1 MHKNNPKYYYLERE
15 KLLFYIVLWNKNQ
28 KNDLIFI
35 FRVIETMRIQ
45 SEYLSLIKFWR
56 RYKNGAG
63 QIRVL
68 EAGARHFQHFGVPYG
83 AGQVHESLSGAFW
96 EIRKYC

>member
-15 KLLFYIVLWNKNQ
+15 KLLIYIILWNKNQ

-35 FRVIETMRIQ
+35 FRVIETNRIQ
-45 SEYLSLIKFWR
+45 SEYLGLIKFWR

-63 QIRVL
+63 QIRAL
-68 EAGARHFQHFGVPYG
+68 RAGARHFQPFGRPYG
-83 AGQVHESLSGAFW
+83 AGRVKESLSGAFW
-96 EIRKYC
+96 EIRKYW